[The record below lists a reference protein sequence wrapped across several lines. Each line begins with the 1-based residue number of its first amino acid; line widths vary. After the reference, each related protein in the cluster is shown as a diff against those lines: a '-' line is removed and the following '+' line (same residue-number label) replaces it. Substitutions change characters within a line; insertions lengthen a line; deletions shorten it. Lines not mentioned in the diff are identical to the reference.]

1 MTRRKIRVGSD
12 GKNYTFEHCEQ
23 DGTKISD
30 VSYSD
35 IFTMIEDQ
43 LELMKK
49 VSQAED
55 VKEFFDVH
63 ETLCNYVSVLRWR
76 YKL

>member
-1 MTRRKIRVGSD
+1 MRKNIRVGSD
-12 GKNYTFEHCEQ
+12 GSNYTFEHCEQ

-35 IFTMIEDQ
+35 IFALIEGQ
-43 LELMKK
+43 LDLMKE
-49 VSQAED
+49 VSKTD
-55 VKEFFDVH
+55 NVKEFFDVH